1 LKHQHA
7 TKENQLKTK
16 ERRGVCGTK
25 DQTAKNTT
33 TQMVINLINHPKI
46 FD

>member
-1 LKHQHA
+1 MLPKKR
-7 TKENQLKTK
+7 KENQLKTK

-33 TQMVINLINHPKI
+33 T
-46 FD
+46 